1 MNYTLNQLRIF
12 TQIARHGSITKA
24 AEELHLTQ
32 PAVSI
37 QLKNFQNQ
45 FEIPLT
51 ELVGRKIFITDFGRE
66 IVRAA
71 EAILNEMA
79 HIQYRSKLHRGVLAG
94 KINISVVSTGKYI
107 MPYFIADFLK
117 LHPNVELNMDVTNKS
132 RVIENLERNEVDF
145 SLVSI
150 LPEHLSLKTLPILKN
165 KLYLVGH
172 KNDFKDQKIDIELF
186 KSLPLIF
193 REQGSGTRHAVEAYF
208 NKQNIDFIKS
218 MELTSNEAVKQAVI
232 AGMGYSILPLIGIK
246 NELILKQLEI
256 IEVEKFKLESE
267 WNMVWLN
274 AKNLSPQ
281 AAALIQFVEE
291 NKVRIANN
299 QFGWTDSYQSADTA
313 PQTIPLN

>member
-71 EAILNEMA
+71 EVILNEMA

-94 KINISVVSTGKYI
+94 KINISVVSTGKYV

-117 LHPNVELNMDVTNKS
+117 QHPNVELNMDVTNKA

-145 SLVSI
+145 SLVSVI
-150 LPEHLSLKTLPILKN
+150 PEHLSIQKLPLLKN
-165 KLYLVGH
+165 KLYLVG
-172 KNDFKDQKIDIELF
+172 KNNVLGGQKTDIELF

-193 REQGSGTRHAVEAYF
+193 REQGSGTRHTVEAYL
-208 NKQNIDFIKS
+208 NKHNIEYVKS
-218 MELTSNEAVKQAVI
+218 MELTSNEAVKQAII
-232 AGMGYSILPLIGIK
+232 AGMGYSIMPLIGIK
-246 NELILKQLEI
+246 NELHLKQV
-256 IEVEKFKLESE
+256 EVIDVDKFKLESE
-267 WNMVWLN
+267 WNMVWLS

-281 AAALIQFVEE
+281 ATALIQFVEE
-291 NKVRIANN
+291 HKTRIA
-299 QFGWTDSYQSADTA
+299 QQEFGWTDTFN
-313 PQTIPLN
+313 PQNLVSVTS

>member
-1 MNYTLNQLRIF
+1 MNQLRIF

-71 EAILNEMA
+71 EVILNEMA

-94 KINISVVSTGKYI
+94 KINISVVSTGKYV

-117 LHPNVELNMDVTNKS
+117 LHPNVELSMDVTNKS

-145 SLVSI
+145 SLVSVI
-150 LPEHLSLKTLPILKN
+150 PENLSIKKLPLLKN
-165 KLYLVGH
+165 KLYLVG
-172 KNDFKDQKIDIELF
+172 KNNDLGEQKIEIEIF

-193 REQGSGTRHAVEAYF
+193 REQGSGTRHTVEAYF
-208 NKQNIDFIKS
+208 NTHNIDYIKS
-218 MELTSNEAVKQAVI
+218 MELTSNEAVKQAII
-232 AGMGYSILPLIGIK
+232 AGMGYSIMPLIGIK
-246 NELILKQLEI
+246 NELLLKQV
-256 IEVEKFKLESE
+256 EVIDVDKFKLESE
-267 WNMVWLN
+267 WNMVWLS

-291 NKVRIANN
+291 QKTRIA
-299 QFGWTDSYQSADTA
+299 QQEFGWTNTFKPKD
-313 PQTIPLN
+313 LNHLPDDNLPTS

>member
-12 TQIARHGSITKA
+12 TEIAKHGSITKA

-66 IVRAA
+66 IVQAA
-71 EAILNEMA
+71 EVILNEMA

-94 KINISVVSTGKYI
+94 KINISVVSTGKYV

-117 LHPNVELNMDVTNKS
+117 LHPNVELNMDVTNKA

-145 SLVSI
+145 SLVSVI
-150 LPEHLSLKTLPILKN
+150 PEHLSIHKLPLVKN
-165 KLYLVGH
+165 KLYLVG
-172 KNDFKDQKIDIELF
+172 KNNGFVGQKLDIEIF

-193 REQGSGTRHAVEAYF
+193 REKGSGTRHTVEAYF
-208 NKQNIDFIKS
+208 NAHNIDYIKS
-218 MELTSNEAVKQAVI
+218 MELTSNEAVKQAII
-232 AGMGYSILPLIGIK
+232 AGMGYSIMPLIGIK
-246 NELILKQLEI
+246 NELLLKQ
-256 IEVEKFKLESE
+256 IEVIEVDKFKLESE
-267 WNMVWLN
+267 SNLVWLS

-291 NKVRIANN
+291 HKSRLA
-299 QFGWTDSYQSADTA
+299 FEHFRWSDTFNTYDFKPKA
-313 PQTIPLN
+313 TSIK